1 MLDHGKPNFSPMKRI
16 VRIFIAVAILLG
28 GFAMFGLLASLKK
41 TPVPSNPPKPVPEVE
56 TVTARKQDLKVEIPA
71 QGTVEPVTVTR
82 AAAEVEG
89 TVIAVSPDYEVG
101 ANFKEGDVLLEID
114 PSDYKTALAQA
125 EASLAEAKLQLAQ
138 EEARAGQAER
148 DWERIARPG
157 QTPNELVR
165 RIPQLAAARARV
177 EAMQAGVDQAMRDL
191 ERTKLRAPYDGR
203 IRSKIVDLGTRVAKA
218 TPLAEFYATGVL
230 EVRLPV
236 PRQDAPFFDLRGQ
249 EILLKESGGQGRT
262 WKAVVDRTE
271 GEIQRANR
279 SIIVVA
285 RIDGTAP
292 DAPLP
297 GQFVHTV
304 IEGRVIPDVVRVPRR
319 AFAKSDRV
327 MVVGDG
333 HTVTTRQVEIARTE
347 KDDVLVSDGI
357 GNGEQLCVTALT
369 AVIEGMEV
377 KVVSRDGEPV
387 EETAAGQ

>member
-1 MLDHGKPNFSPMKRI
+1 MKRI
-16 VRIFIAVAILLG
+16 VRIFIALAVLVG
-28 GFAMFGLLASLKK
+28 GFAMFGLLAKLKK

-101 ANFKEGDVLLEID
+101 ANFKEGEVLLEID

-125 EASLAEAKLQLAQ
+125 EASLADAKLQLAQ
-138 EEARAGQAER
+138 EEARAEQAER

-165 RIPQLAAARARV
+165 RVPQLAAARAKV

-236 PRQDAPFFDLRGQ
+236 PRQDAAFFDLRGQ
-249 EILLKESGGQGRT
+249 EIVLKESGGQERT

-304 IEGRVIPDVVRVPRR
+304 IEGRTIPDVVRVPRR
-319 AFAKSDRV
+319 AFAKTDRV
-327 MVVGDG
+327 MIVGDG
-333 HTVTTRQVEIARTE
+333 HTVTTRQVEIVRTE
-347 KDDVLVSDGI
+347 KDDVLVSEGI
-357 GNGEQLCVTALT
+357 ADGEQLCVTALT

-387 EETAAGQ
+387 EAQAAGQ